1 MAQPHL
7 VPASEL
13 ARGNSAFDSHHP
25 PRQEFINDCVHCGF
39 CLQTC
44 PTYALWAQEMDSPR
58 GRIYL
63 MNSGLNGTIP
73 EMTPA
78 FVKHFDTCLGCM
90 ACMTACPSGVR
101 YEPLIEATRAQ
112 IERNYKRSLGD
123 RLHRWMIFQIF
134 PHPNRLKAMLPLLW
148 FYQRSGLQT
157 LLQKTHAL
165 DPLPT
170 GIRAM
175 ESLLPE
181 VSLEREEVPEFISA
195 KGAKRMRVGM
205 LLGCVQRVFFD
216 DVNAAT
222 ARVLA
227 AEGCEV
233 LIPREQSCCGALMT
247 HAGREKEAQDAARK
261 LIDIFEPLNIDA
273 FVINAAGCGSNLKS
287 MAWLLRDDAQYAE
300 RAKSFAAKCRDI
312 SEVLNDLEPRA
323 KYGPLPIKVA
333 YQDACHLNHAQG
345 IKAEPRAVLGRIP
358 QLELVDV
365 PEAAICC
372 GSAGIYNMVEPV
384 AAAQLGDRK
393 AQHVY
398 STGAS
403 VVVSGNPGCLLQMKN
418 AFRRLGREIP
428 AMHFVQLLDAAM
440 LGISAERLTRVTSE
454 KLTRAA

>member
-1 MAQPHL
+1 MAEAAQV
-7 VPASEL
+7 VPVHEL
-13 ARGNSAFDSHHP
+13 TNGKSAFDAHHP

-63 MNSGLNGTIP
+63 MNAGLHGEIS
-73 EMTPA
+73 EMTPS

-112 IERNYKRSLGD
+112 IERNYRRSFAD
-123 RLHRWMIFQIF
+123 RLHRWLIFQLF
-134 PHPNRLKAMLPLLW
+134 PHPSRLKAMLPLLW
-148 FYQRSGLQT
+148 VYQRSGLQK
-157 LLQKTHAL
+157 LLQSTHAL

-170 GIRAM
+170 GLRAM
-175 ESLLPE
+175 EALLPP
-181 VSLEREEVPEFISA
+181 VSLDKKDLPERIAPQGKQRA
-195 KGAKRMRVGM
+195 RVGL

-233 LIPREQSCCGALMT
+233 LIPKEQSCCGALMT
-247 HAGREKEAQDAARK
+247 HAGREAEAQAAARK
-261 LIDIFEPLNIDA
+261 IIDIFEPLNIDA
-273 FVINAAGCGSNLKS
+273 LVINAAGCGSNMKS
-287 MAWLLRDDAQYAE
+287 VGWLLRDDPAYAE
-300 RAKSFAAKCRDI
+300 RAKRFAAKCRDV
-312 SEVLNDLEPRA
+312 SEVLFDLQPQAR
-323 KYGPLPIKVA
+323 YSPVRLKVA

-345 IKAEPRAVLGRIP
+345 IKAQPRALLARIP
-358 QLELVDV
+358 QIEVVDV
-365 PEAAICC
+365 PESAICC

-384 AAAQLGDRK
+384 AAAQLGERK
-393 AQHVY
+393 ARNVY

-418 AFRRLGREIP
+418 SFRALGREMP

-440 LGISAERLTRVTSE
+440 LGIPAE
-454 KLTRAA
+454 KLTRPATK

>member
-1 MAQPHL
+1 MAQAHL

-13 ARGNSAFDSHHP
+13 TRGKSAFDSHHP
-25 PRQEFINDCVHCGF
+25 PLQKLINDCVHCGF

-63 MNSGLNGTIP
+63 MNSALAGTIQ
-73 EMTPA
+73 EMTPS

-112 IERNYKRSLGD
+112 IERNYRRSFAD

-148 FYQRSGLQT
+148 FYQRSGLQK
-157 LLQKTHAL
+157 LLQVTHAL

-175 ESLLPE
+175 EALLPQ
-181 VSLEREEVPEFISA
+181 VSLDREEVPERIAAQGSQ
-195 KGAKRMRVGM
+195 RMRVGM

-233 LIPREQSCCGALMT
+233 LIPKEQSCCGALMT
-247 HAGREKEAQDAARK
+247 HAGREAEAQEAARK
-261 LIDIFEPLNIDA
+261 LIDIFEPLSIDA

-287 MAWLLRDDAQYAE
+287 LGWLLRDDPAYAE
-300 RAKSFAAKCRDI
+300 RAKAFAAKCRDL
-312 SEVLNDLEPRA
+312 SEVLAELEPRA
-323 KYGPLPIKVA
+323 KYAPLRMKVA

-345 IKAEPRAVLGRIP
+345 IRVQPRAVLGRIP
-358 QLELVDV
+358 QLEVLDV
-365 PEAAICC
+365 PEAGICC

-393 AQHVY
+393 AKHVY
-398 STGAS
+398 STGANL
-403 VVVSGNPGCLLQMKN
+403 VVSGNPGCLLQMKN

-428 AMHFVQLLDAAM
+428 AMHYVQVLDAAM
-440 LGISAERLTRVTSE
+440 LGISAERLTRVS
-454 KLTRAA
+454 KGKGTRAA

>member
-1 MAQPHL
+1 MAQPAQM
-7 VPASEL
+7 VPLSEL
-13 ARGNSAFDSHHP
+13 GKSAFDAHHAP
-25 PRQEFINDCVHCGF
+25 KQEFINDCVHCGF

-63 MNSGLNGTIP
+63 MNAGLNGEIQ

-78 FVKHFDTCLGCM
+78 FVRHFDTCLGCM

-112 IERNYKRSLGD
+112 IERNFRRSLGD
-123 RLHRWMIFQIF
+123 RLHRWLIFQTF
-134 PHPNRLKAMLPLLW
+134 PHPKRLRAMVPFLW
-148 FYQRSGLQT
+148 FYQRSGLQK
-157 LLQKTHAL
+157 LLQASHAL

-175 ESLLPE
+175 ESLLPP
-181 VSLEREEVPEFISA
+181 VSLDREELPERVA
-195 KGAKRMRVGM
+195 PQGTQRKRVGM

-233 LIPREQSCCGALMT
+233 LMPKEQGCCGALMT
-247 HAGREKEAQDAARK
+247 HAGREAEAQAAARK

-273 FVINAAGCGSNLKS
+273 FVINAAGCGSNMKS
-287 MAWLLRDDAQYAE
+287 VGWLLRDDPQYAE
-300 RAKSFAAKCRDI
+300 RAKKFAAKCRDV
-312 SEVLNDLEPRA
+312 SEVLAELEPRA
-323 KYGPLPIKVA
+323 NYGPLAIKVA

-345 IKAEPRAVLGRIP
+345 IRVQPRAVLARIP
-358 QLELVDV
+358 RLEVVDV
-365 PEAAICC
+365 PDPGICC

-393 AQHVY
+393 AQNVY

-403 VVVSGNPGCLLQMKN
+403 VVVSGNPGCLLQMKKS
-418 AFRRLGREIP
+418 FHRLGREIP

-440 LGISAERLTRVTSE
+440 LGVPAE
-454 KLTRAA
+454 KLIGKA